1 MDIYH
6 SPPFNTNFLVLVPT
20 LALTL
25 ILILM
30 LISIVTQQI
39 EAPPP
44 QFSPHMHCCIVSQ
57 TNNTTYTHMHC
68 ALHCAAMQGREWHC
82 EHGTCEHVNNG
93 GGEGRSA
100 GQLRPW

>member
-44 QFSPHMHCCIVSQ
+44 AIQPAH
-57 TNNTTYTHMHC
+57 
-68 ALHCAAMQGREWHC
+68 ALLHCISDKQHDIHTYALRAA
-82 EHGTCEHVNNG
+82 
-93 GGEGRSA
+93 
-100 GQLRPW
+100 LRCNARQRVALRAWNM